1 MARKRVAGK
10 DPWKAKAWYTI
21 YAPDIFDKREIGE
34 TISDK
39 PEKVLGRKIETNMK
53 ELTGDMKKGHIKLIF
68 RVKEVTGE
76 NAYTE
81 FFRQELSRSYLRSQ
95 IRRKN
100 SKVDSIF
107 NIKTKDGYTLRA
119 STSAIL
125 TTRILTSQK
134 KAIRDIINQ
143 ELTSISTNNDF
154 AQFLDEVTSGKIS
167 SEIYKK
173 ARKIYPLKR
182 VEVTKIKLIDQPKA
196 KEAA

>member
-1 MARKRVAGK
+1 LARKRATGK
-10 DPWKAKAWYTI
+10 DPWKAKLWYTI
-21 YAPDIFDKREIGE
+21 YAPQMFDKKEIGE
-34 TISDK
+34 TVSDDPK
-39 PEKVLGRKIETNMK
+39 KVLGRKIETNMK
-53 ELTGDMKKGHIKLIF
+53 EITGDLKKSHIKLIF
-68 RVKEVTGE
+68 KVNEVTGE

-81 FFRQELSRSYLRSQ
+81 FLRQELSRSYLRSQ
-95 IRRKN
+95 IRRRN

-107 NIKTKDGYTLRA
+107 NIKTKDGYNLRA

-125 TTRILTSQK
+125 TTRIQASQK
-134 KAIRDIINQ
+134 RAIRQIINQ

-154 AQFLDEVTSGKIS
+154 AQFLDEVTSGKMS

-182 VEVTKIKLIDQPKA
+182 VEVTKIKLVEKPSA

>member
-1 MARKRVAGK
+1 MARKRATGK
-10 DPWKAKAWYTI
+10 APWKAKLWYTI
-21 YAPDIFDKREIGE
+21 YAPPMFEKKEIGE
-34 TISDK
+34 TVSDD
-39 PEKVLGRKIETNMK
+39 PGKVLGRKIETNMK
-53 ELTGDMKKGHIKLIF
+53 ELTGDLKKSHIKLIF

-95 IRRKN
+95 IRRRN

-107 NIKTKDGYTLRA
+107 NIKTKDGYNLRT

-125 TTRILTSQK
+125 TTRIQTSQK
-134 KAIRDIINQ
+134 KAIREIINQ

-154 AQFLDEVTSGKIS
+154 AQFLEEVTSGKMS

-182 VEVTKIKLIDQPKA
+182 VEVTKIKLVDKPA
-196 KEAA
+196 PKEAA